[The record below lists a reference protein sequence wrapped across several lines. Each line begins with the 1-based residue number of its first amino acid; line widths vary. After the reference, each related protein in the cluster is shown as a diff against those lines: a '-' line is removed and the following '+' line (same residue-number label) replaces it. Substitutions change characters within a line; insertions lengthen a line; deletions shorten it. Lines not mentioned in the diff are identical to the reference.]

1 MKNKILAIMLATG
14 MMTGMVSAPAAVSAA
29 DVSPLEQLVNEMNNQ
44 ILPNPNEETTETTE
58 TDDGSSVLADAG
70 NANDEIDPSFSQY
83 DSILAPS
90 SIINEWIQQQNAANT
105 EETTEPAGTTPAED
119 EYLAGEEF
127 GTRQDTPSVWYGSFA
142 GTPVTVS
149 LSGDGVYTITMTGDM
164 YTRSYSG
171 NYELAT
177 DGVSFATT
185 SEPLTMTY
193 SEGGEILAAFRD
205 GEEYRLVKSHSDEAP
220 EEAIDPQEFF
230 GAWKTTSISEHG
242 EEVSFD
248 TVSDIEE
255 LYVQAYNGY
264 ATLHIKMADGTVIEF
279 SELQL
284 KVVDGK
290 LCFSISE
297 PLIGN
302 ITCVINP
309 NADDAGIMMEVSF
322 DDRVIDLDME
332 YCMAN

>member
-1 MKNKILAIMLATG
+1 MKNKILAIMLTTG
-14 MMTGMVSAPAAVSAA
+14 MMTGMMAAPAAVSAA
-29 DVSPLEQLVNEMNNQ
+29 DVNPLEQLVNEMSNQ
-44 ILPNPNEETTETTE
+44 ILPNPDAETAETTE

-105 EETTEPAGTTPAED
+105 EETTEPAETTPAED

-230 GAWKTTSISEHG
+230 GPWKTTSISEHG

-248 TVSDIEE
+248 SVSDIEE

-264 ATLHIKMADGTVIEF
+264 ATLHIKMTDGTVIEF

-302 ITCVINP
+302 ITCVISP

-322 DDRVIDLDME
+322 DDRVVDLDME

>member
-70 NANDEIDPSFSQY
+70 SANDEIDPSFSQY

-90 SIINEWIQQQNAANT
+90 SIINEWIQQQNTANT
-105 EETTEPAGTTPAED
+105 EEAVEPAETTPAED

-127 GTRQDTPSVWYGSFA
+127 EAKQDTQSVWYGSFA
-142 GTPVTVS
+142 GTPVTVT
-149 LSGDGVYTITMTGDM
+149 LSDDGVYTITMTGDM

-171 NYELAT
+171 NYALT
-177 DGVSFATT
+177 TNGVSFATT
-185 SEPLTMTY
+185 SEPLIMTY

-248 TVSDIEE
+248 AVSDIEE

-290 LCFSISE
+290 LCFNISE
-297 PLIGN
+297 PLVGN
-302 ITCVINP
+302 VTCVINP
-309 NADDAGIMMEVSF
+309 NADDAGIMMKVSF
-322 DDRVIDLDME
+322 DDRVVDLDME

>member
-70 NANDEIDPSFSQY
+70 SANDEIDPSFSQY

-90 SIINEWIQQQNAANT
+90 SIINEWIQQQNTANT
-105 EETTEPAGTTPAED
+105 EEAVEPAETTPAED

-127 GTRQDTPSVWYGSFA
+127 GTRQDAPSVWYGSFA

-171 NYELAT
+171 NYELTT

-193 SEGGEILAAFRD
+193 SEGGEILAAFRN
-205 GEEYRLVKSHSDEAP
+205 GEEYRLVKSHSDETP

-248 TVSDIEE
+248 SVSDIEE

-264 ATLHIKMADGTVIEF
+264 ATLHIKMSDGTVIEF

-302 ITCVINP
+302 ITCVISP

-322 DDRVIDLDME
+322 DDRVVDLDME

>member
-1 MKNKILAIMLATG
+1 MKNKILAIMLAG
-14 MMTGMVSAPAAVSAA
+14 MMTGMMAAPAAVSAA
-29 DVSPLEQLVNEMNNQ
+29 DVNPLEQLVNEMSDQ
-44 ILPNPNEETTETTE
+44 ILPNPDADTAEATE

-70 NANDEIDPSFSQY
+70 SVNDEIDPSFSQY

-90 SIINEWIQQQNAANT
+90 SIVNEWIQQQNTANT
-105 EETTEPAGTTPAED
+105 EETVEPAETTPAED

-127 GTRQDTPSVWYGSFA
+127 EAKQDTQSVWYGSFA
-142 GTPVTVS
+142 GTPVTVT
-149 LSGDGVYTITMTGDM
+149 LSGDGTYTITMTGDM

-171 NYELAT
+171 NYVLTT
-177 DGVSFATT
+177 DGISFATT
-185 SEPLTMTY
+185 SEPLNMTY
-193 SEGGEILAAFRD
+193 SESGEILAAFRD

-230 GAWKTTSISEHG
+230 GAWKTTSISEYG
-242 EEVSFD
+242 EKVSFD

-255 LYVQAYNGY
+255 MYIQAYNGY

-302 ITCVINP
+302 ITCVISP

-322 DDRVIDLDME
+322 DDRVVDLDME

>member
-1 MKNKILAIMLATG
+1 MKNKILAIVLTAGVMTG
-14 MMTGMVSAPAAVSAA
+14 MMAAPAAVNAA
-29 DVSPLEQLVNEMNNQ
+29 DASPLEQLVNEMNNQ
-44 ILPNPNEETTETTE
+44 ILPNPNEEPTE
-58 TDDGSSVLADAG
+58 TDDGSSALADAG
-70 NANDEIDPSFSQY
+70 SANDEIDPSFSQY

-90 SIINEWIQQQNAANT
+90 SIINEWLQQNNANT
-105 EETTEPAGTTPAED
+105 EEATEPAETTPTED

-127 GTRQDTPSVWYGSFA
+127 GTRQDTPSVWYGNFA

-171 NYELAT
+171 SYVLTTN
-177 DGVSFATT
+177 GVSFATT

-242 EEVSFD
+242 EEVSFYA
-248 TVSDIEE
+248 VSDIEE

-309 NADDAGIMMEVSF
+309 NADDAGIMMEISF
-322 DDRVIDLDME
+322 DDRVVDLDME

>member
-1 MKNKILAIMLATG
+1 MKNKILAIVLTAGVMTG
-14 MMTGMVSAPAAVSAA
+14 MMAAPAVVSAA
-29 DVSPLEQLVNEMNNQ
+29 DVNPLEQLVNEMSNQ
-44 ILPNPNEETTETTE
+44 LLPNPNAETAEANNE
-58 TDDGSSVLADAG
+58 SSADAG
-70 NANDEIDPSFSQY
+70 SANNEIDPSLSQY

-90 SIINEWIQQQNAANT
+90 SIVNEWMQQQDTVNT
-105 EETTEPAGTTPAED
+105 EETIEPAETTQAED
-119 EYLAGEEF
+119 EYVAGEEF

-149 LSGDGVYTITMTGDM
+149 ISGDGTYTITMTGDM

-171 NYELAT
+171 NYVLTT

-185 SEPLTMTY
+185 SEPLNMTY
-193 SEGGEILAAFRD
+193 SESGEILAAFRD

-230 GAWKTTSISEHG
+230 GAWKTTSISEHA

-322 DDRVIDLDME
+322 DDRVVDLDME

>member
-1 MKNKILAIMLATG
+1 MKNKILAIVLTAG
-14 MMTGMVSAPAAVSAA
+14 MMTGMMATPAAVSAA
-29 DVSPLEQLVNEMNNQ
+29 DVNPLEQLVNEMSDQ
-44 ILPNPNEETTETTE
+44 ILPNPGAETAETNN
-58 TDDGSSVLADAG
+58 DSSVLADAG
-70 NANDEIDPSFSQY
+70 SENDNIDPGFSQY

-90 SIINEWIQQQNAANT
+90 SIINEWMQQQNTANT
-105 EETTEPAGTTPAED
+105 EEAEEPTETTPAED

-127 GTRQDTPSVWYGSFA
+127 GTRQDAPSVWYGSFA

-171 NYELAT
+171 NYVQTT

-185 SEPLTMTY
+185 SEPLNMTY
-193 SEGGEILAAFRD
+193 SESGEILAAFRD

-220 EEAIDPQEFF
+220 EEEAIDPQEFF

-248 TVSDIEE
+248 SVSDIEE

-264 ATLHIKMADGTVIEF
+264 ATLHIKMSDGTVIEF

-297 PLIGN
+297 PLVGN

-322 DDRVIDLDME
+322 DDRVVDLDME

>member
-70 NANDEIDPSFSQY
+70 SANDEIDPSFSQY

-105 EETTEPAGTTPAED
+105 EETTEPAETTPAED

-248 TVSDIEE
+248 SVSDIEE

-264 ATLHIKMADGTVIEF
+264 ATLHIKMTDGTVIEF

-302 ITCVINP
+302 ITCVISP

-322 DDRVIDLDME
+322 DDRVVDLDME